1 MHIFINKSTVSATSF
16 TAVDGIDFI
25 KKQTPWGVPSD
36 EYRFEKE
43 EG

>member
-1 MHIFINKSTVSATSF
+1 VSATSF